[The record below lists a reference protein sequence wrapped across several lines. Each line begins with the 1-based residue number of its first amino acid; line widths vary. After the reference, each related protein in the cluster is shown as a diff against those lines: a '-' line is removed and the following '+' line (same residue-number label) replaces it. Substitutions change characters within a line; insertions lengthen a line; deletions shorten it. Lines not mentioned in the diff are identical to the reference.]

1 MIVLIYISAIIM
13 IISALS
19 AVYAKDLLVSVVA
32 LSINSLIV
40 SVLFFLMKAPDVAIT
55 EAAIGAGLST
65 AIFVFAIKHTE
76 RKE

>member
-1 MIVLIYISAIIM
+1 MIVLIYLSAIVM
-13 IISALS
+13 IISALY

-32 LSINSLIV
+32 LGINSLIV
-40 SVLFFLMKAPDVAIT
+40 SVLFFLMHAPDVAIT